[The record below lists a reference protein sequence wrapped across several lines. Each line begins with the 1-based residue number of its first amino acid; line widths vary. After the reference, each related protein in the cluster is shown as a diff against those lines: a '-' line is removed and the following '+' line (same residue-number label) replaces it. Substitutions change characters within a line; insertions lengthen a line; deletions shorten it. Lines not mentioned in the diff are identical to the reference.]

1 MNDYYEILGVA
12 KNATKDDIKKAYR
25 KLAHKYHPDK
35 TSGDDK
41 KFKELSEAYEVLYDD
56 KKRAEY
62 DTYGKTF
69 AGGGGGGTKGYSQ
82 GFDGFDF
89 GDFASKNG
97 QGFDG
102 FDFGDIFENFF
113 GGQGGRA
120 SAGRR
125 TKRGADIAVDLSISF
140 EDSIFGTERRVL
152 LSKVS
157 YCSVCKG
164 SGAEP
169 NSGTE
174 KCPICQGSGKIHE
187 SRRSV
192 FGGNVSSFRE
202 CSKCAGRGT
211 IPVKKCSAC
220 SGHGVSKKSEEIT
233 VKVPPGIRDGEAISL
248 PGMGEAVAG
257 GTAGD
262 LYVKFTVGKHPVFR
276 RDELNLI
283 MDLDVKMSEALL
295 GVEKDIMTLDGLI
308 KLKVPAGINSGEIL
322 AARGKGV
329 PHGHGLHGVKGRGDL
344 LIKVII
350 RTPRKISKKA
360 KDLIEELKKEG
371 I

>member
-12 KNATKDDIKKAYR
+12 RNATKDDIKKAYR
-25 KLAHKYHPDK
+25 KLAHKHHPDK
-35 TSGDDK
+35 TKGDDK
-41 KFKELSEAYEVLYDD
+41 KFKELNEAYEVLYDE

-62 DTYGKTF
+62 DTYGKTSGS
-69 AGGGGGGTKGYSQ
+69 AGAQGAGQGY
-82 GFDGFDF
+82 GDFDF
-89 GDFASKNG
+89 GDFASRGG
-97 QGFDG
+97 QGFE

-113 GGQGGRA
+113 TGQGGRA

-125 TKRGADIAVDLSISF
+125 AKRGADIAVDLSISF
-140 EDSIFGTERRVL
+140 EDSIFGTERKIL

-169 NSGTE
+169 NSAME
-174 KCPICQGSGKIHE
+174 KCPACQGAGRVHE
-187 SRRSV
+187 SRRSI
-192 FGGNVSSFRE
+192 FGAVSSFRE
-202 CSKCAGRGT
+202 CAKCSGKGT

-220 SGHGVSKKSEEIT
+220 SGHGVLKRSEEIT

-276 RDELNLI
+276 RDGLNLV

-295 GVEKDIMTLDGLI
+295 GVEKDIATLDGLI
-308 KLKVPAGINSGEIL
+308 KLKVPAGINSGEVL
-322 AARGKGV
+322 AARGRGV
-329 PHGHGLHGVKGRGDL
+329 PQGHGLAGARGRGDL
-344 LIKVII
+344 LIKTII

>member
-1 MNDYYEILGVA
+1 MSDYYEILGVA
-12 KNATKDDIKKAYR
+12 RNANKEDIKKAYR

-35 TSGDDK
+35 TKGDDK
-41 KFKELSEAYEVLYDD
+41 KFKELNEAYEILHDE

-62 DTYGKTF
+62 DTYGKTS
-69 AGGGGGGTKGYSQ
+69 GGGGGGSSQ
-82 GFDGFDF
+82 GFGGFDY
-89 GDFASKNG
+89 GDFASGNG
-97 QGFDG
+97 QGFE

-113 GGQGGRA
+113 GGQGGRRPKA
-120 SAGRR
+120 
-125 TKRGADIAVDLSISF
+125 KRGADIAVDLNISF
-140 EDSIFGTERRVL
+140 EDSIFGTERKIL

-169 NSGTE
+169 NSEME
-174 KCPICQGSGKIHE
+174 KCPACQGAGRIHE
-187 SRRSV
+187 SRRSI
-192 FGGNVSSFRE
+192 FGAVSSFRE
-202 CSKCAGRGT
+202 CAKCLGKGT
-211 IPVKKCSAC
+211 IPVKKCHAC

-248 PGMGEAVAG
+248 PGLGEAVAG

-262 LYVKFTVGKHPVFR
+262 LYVKFTVGKHPIFR
-276 RDELNLI
+276 RDNLNLV

-308 KLKVPAGINSGEIL
+308 KLKVPAGINSGEVL
-322 AARGKGV
+322 AARGRGV
-329 PHGHGLHGVKGRGDL
+329 PQGHGLSGARGRGDL
-344 LIKVII
+344 MIKIVI
-350 RTPRKISKKA
+350 RTPKKISKKA

>member
-12 KNATKDDIKKAYR
+12 RNATKDDIKKAYR

-35 TSGDDK
+35 SSGDDK
-41 KFKELSEAYEVLYDD
+41 KFKELSEAYDVLRDD

-69 AGGGGGGTKGYSQ
+69 SGGGSAERPGQ
-82 GFDGFDF
+82 GFGGFDF
-89 GDFASKNG
+89 GDFASRSG
-97 QGFDG
+97 QGFE
-102 FDFGDIFENFF
+102 FDFGDLFENFF
-113 GGQGGRA
+113 SGQGSRKSSA
-120 SAGRR
+120 SWR

-140 EDSIFGTERRVL
+140 EDSIFGTERKIL

-164 SGAEP
+164 SRAEP

-174 KCPICQGSGKIHE
+174 KCPACQGAGKIHE

-192 FGGNVSSFRE
+192 FGAVSSFRE
-202 CSKCAGRGT
+202 CTKCAGKGT
-211 IPVKKCSAC
+211 IPIKKCSAC

-233 VKVPPGIRDGEAISL
+233 VKIPPGIRDGEAVSL
-248 PGMGEAVAG
+248 PGMGEAVSG
-257 GTAGD
+257 GVAGD
-262 LYVKFTVGKHPVFR
+262 LYVKFAVGKHPVFKR
-276 RDELNLI
+276 EGLNLV
-283 MDLDVKMSEALL
+283 MDLDIKMSEALL

-329 PHGHGLHGVKGRGDL
+329 PQGHGLHGAKGRGDL
-344 LIKVII
+344 MIKVMIK
-350 RTPRKISKKA
+350 TPKKISKKA

-371 I
+371 V